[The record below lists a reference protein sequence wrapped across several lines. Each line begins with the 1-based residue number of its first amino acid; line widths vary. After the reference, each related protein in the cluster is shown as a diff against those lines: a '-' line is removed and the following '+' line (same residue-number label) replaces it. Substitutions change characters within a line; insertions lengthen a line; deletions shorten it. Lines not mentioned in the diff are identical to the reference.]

1 MAMVRIQEATPLPGY
16 RLRLVLTDGRT
27 LERDLQDILR
37 GELFDPLLRDPA
49 LFASVTVREGA
60 VTWSNGADLCPDVLI
75 WNGPPPEHDL
85 PFVPIA
91 QRTMMQDLWRRHRPD
106 QRVANPYDPGVGGGA
121 RSDDRQTVQPDD
133 CLAAR
138 LRDHRTRQ
146 GDPPRALRPD
156 LRQRGHGASGPRAA
170 GT

>member
-106 QRVANPYDPGVGGGA
+106 QLRTITEYAAAERRGEVFRERNVHGVDAEEYA
-121 RSDDRQTVQPDD
+121 R
-133 CLAAR
+133 R
-138 LRDHRTRQ
+138 LLEDGRRK
-146 GDPPRALRPD
+146 GWLEA
-156 LRQRGHGASGPRAA
+156 
-170 GT
+170 